1 MLNIKINKKTL
12 FIIISSLAILIFAL
26 VIYLFVFHKNTLFKN
41 SSLNNSNNVAH
52 DKQAEIAKEKVA
64 YDNYQKNL
72 TVVYA
77 KNIDLCQTLVE
88 DDEINECL
96 DAIAVQANRKDYCE
110 RIKNDDKLKTQC
122 LDSID
127 FMNISWSKDANL
139 CDTLVDSVL
148 KENCYEEYFSKLDN
162 LSQCD
167 IVKDATRQ
175 KHCQDIINKR
185 LKSLAAVQVTI
196 KDSDNDGLPDDVE
209 ISYGTNPFKTDTD
222 GDGVND
228 YEEIN
233 TYQTNPRVFN
243 LPDDFKKF

>member
-1 MLNIKINKKTL
+1 MNINKKTL
-12 FIIISSLAILIFAL
+12 FIIISALAILILAL
-26 VIYLFVFHKNTLFKN
+26 VLYLFVFHKGTLLLNNTPV
-41 SSLNNSNNVAH
+41 NNSNKAAANQ
-52 DKQAEIAKEKVA
+52 QAEIAKEKVA

-72 TVVYA
+72 AVVYA

-88 DDEINECL
+88 DGEINECL

-127 FMNISWSKDANL
+127 FMNISWGKDPNL
-139 CDTLVDSVL
+139 CDTLADPAL

-162 LSQCD
+162 LNQCA

-175 KHCQDIINKR
+175 KHCQDIVNNR
-185 LKSLAAVQVTI
+185 LKSLAAAKAAI

-209 ISYGTNPFKTDTD
+209 ISFGTNPFKADTD
-222 GDGVND
+222 GDGVSD

-233 TYQTNPRVFN
+233 IYHTNPRVFN
-243 LPDDFKKF
+243 PPSDFKK